1 MILPSQSGGFFR
13 LKLSILENLIKKLFL
28 EIMSRKT
35 SELNRTILRVFHRAY
50 WNEGIQIT
58 KSLGK
63 N

>member
-35 SELNRTILRVFHRAY
+35 SELNRTILRVFQRA
-50 WNEGIQIT
+50 
-58 KSLGK
+58 
-63 N
+63 

>member
-50 WNEGIQIT
+50 WNGGIQIT
-58 KSLGK
+58 KTLGK